1 MFLWRLGFLLC
12 CVMDVPSPVLPAAE
26 MSDGRCVR
34 RRLQSKSRPVW
45 DSLSDGGAARG
56 GLWSEFQEG
65 EFGGLDSRQ
74 QYKKVYNKF
83 FKWVSSNPQV
93 QNTSE
98 SSCCRA
104 LLQLAVVDL
113 SSLVKKQK
121 SRLLVFLWSIL
132 LLQPSS
138 RALPITSGIPRR

>member
-1 MFLWRLGFLLC
+1 
-12 CVMDVPSPVLPAAE
+12 MDVASPVLPAAE
-26 MSDGRCVR
+26 MSDGRNVR
-34 RRLQSKSRPVW
+34 RRLLTKSRPVW
-45 DSLSDGGAARG
+45 DSLSVGGAARG
-56 GLWSEFQEG
+56 GLWSEFLEE
-65 EFGGLDSRQ
+65 EFDGLDSRQ
-74 QYKKVYNKF
+74 KYKKVYNKF

-93 QNTSE
+93 LNTSE

-113 SSLVKKQK
+113 SSLGKKQK

-138 RALPITSGIPRR
+138 RALPIASGIPRRRSSLDLLWTL